1 MTWFSI
7 PEGYQCVVRNN
18 DTTLFAYQGSR
29 RDTYTLNGLSW
40 QKTATSSSTNYPS
53 NTVCISTPQIPSSV
67 HTGLIVGG
75 VLIML
80 AFFSFIAKMIRRTY
94 L

>member
-7 PEGYQCVVRNN
+7 PEGYSCVVRNN
-18 DTTLFAYQGSR
+18 DTTLYGYQGNR
-29 RDTYTLNGLSW
+29 RDTYTLNGLKW
-40 QKTATSSSTNYPS
+40 QHTSTSTSSSYPS
-53 NTVCISTPQIPSSV
+53 NLVCVSEPQIPSSI
-67 HTGLIVGG
+67 HTGLVVGG